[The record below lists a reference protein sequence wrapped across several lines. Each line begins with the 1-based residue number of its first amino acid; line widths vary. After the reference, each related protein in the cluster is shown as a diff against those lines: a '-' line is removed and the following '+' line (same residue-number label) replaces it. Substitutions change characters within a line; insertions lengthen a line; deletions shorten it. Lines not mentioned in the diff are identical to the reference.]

1 MVERLYVEK
10 KPGFDVEAQSCLA
23 DFKENIGIP
32 GLKSIRILNRYD
44 VEGMTGEDIEKA
56 KHTIFSEPAVDS
68 VFEEIDFPGK
78 FVFGIEYLPGQYDQ
92 RADSAA
98 QCVQL
103 LTKKE
108 RPIVRNAKIFILEG
122 ELTDSDFEKIKK
134 YVINPV
140 DSREASLQLPESLEM
155 KIAEPGDV
163 RTYSGFIHMDTD
175 ALEAF
180 RQEMGFAMSA
190 NDILFTQEYFR
201 GEKRDPTETELR
213 VIDTYWSDHCR
224 HTTFLTKLTE
234 VEFDADAVRAKEIY
248 AEYLSAR
255 ERLGRKKDV
264 CLMDLATMYP
274 REVRETLTD
283 LDISEEINACSIKH
297 TIKTTDG
304 DRDYLILFKNETHN
318 HPTEIEPFG
327 GAATCLGGAIRD
339 PLSGRSYVYQAMR
352 VTGAADP
359 RESLADT
366 MEFKLPQRKITRE
379 AAGGYSSY
387 GNQIGLAT
395 GLVHEVYHPGYK
407 AKRMEIGAVIGAAPA
422 ENVVREC
429 PQKGDSII
437 LIGGAT
443 GRDGCGGA
451 TGSSKAHDERSIEE
465 CGAEVQKGNPLTE
478 RKLQRLFRNGDFA
491 RLIKRCNDFGAGGVC
506 VAIGEIAESLDI
518 NLDAVTK
525 KYEGLNGT
533 ELAISESQERMA
545 IAIAPEHL
553 ERVLQYVAD
562 ENLDAVPVAKV
573 TDSGRMRLYW
583 RGRAIVD
590 LDRRFIDSNGAPQY
604 AKARVA
610 GGGDAGNILDEK
622 LEDSIKA
629 TLLKLLSDLNCCSQK
644 GLIEMFDGSIG
655 ASSVTMPLGGK
666 NQLTPVQ
673 AMAAK
678 VPCEDA
684 EAISATLM
692 SFGLDPYLTSVSP
705 LLGSAYAV
713 LHSVAKIVAAGGD
726 YSRTWLTL
734 QEYFERLG
742 DDPKRWGKPLA
753 ALLGAYHAQKCLG
766 IAAIGGKDSMSGTFR
781 DIDVPPTLCSFA
793 VCVEDDP
800 AKILTPEFKKVGN
813 RLYFMDVGRQSDGM
827 PDFADAKQKY
837 AAFYQL
843 AGEGKIA
850 SAFAVDR
857 GGILTAAAQCAL
869 GNGLGVRITCTDK
882 KLLTQ
887 KLYGGIL
894 VEAKE
899 NPADFI
905 EIGELISE
913 PALYVSEEKITMAE
927 MRKAYTG
934 TLEGVFP
941 TRTKEPEMPRTELF
955 AQKRITICKNKAA
968 RPKVVIP
975 VFPGT
980 NCEYDS
986 ARAFQKAGA
995 DADIFVIRNR
1005 SAADIEESIAEM
1017 RKRIENAQIIMIPG
1031 GFSGGDEPDGSGKF
1045 IATTFRNPAISD
1057 AVHNLLHKK
1066 DGLILGICNGFQAL
1080 IKLGLVPYGRICD
1093 MREDSP
1099 TLTYNTIGR
1108 HMSCIVST
1116 RITSAAS
1123 PWLSGVRA
1131 GDVHTVAVSHGEG
1144 RFVAAQKEMEE
1155 LFANGQVATQY
1166 VDETGQPSMDIGFNP
1181 NGSMYAVE
1189 GIMSPDGRVLGK
1201 MGHSERA
1208 TDYTFKNIP
1217 GNWDQKIFQSGVEYF
1232 K

>member
-10 KPGFDVEAQSCLA
+10 KPGFDVEAQSRLA

-32 GLKSIRILNRYD
+32 GLKSLRILCRYD
-44 VEGMTGEDIEKA
+44 VEGMAREDLEKA
-56 KHTIFSEPAVDS
+56 MHTIFSEPAVDN
-68 VFEEIDFPGK
+68 VFEKADFPGK

-103 LTKKE
+103 LTRKE
-108 RPIVRNAKIFILEG
+108 RPIVRFAKIFILEG
-122 ELTDSDFEKIKK
+122 DIGEADFEKIKK

-140 DSREASLQLPESLEM
+140 DSREASLRLPESLEM
-155 KIAEPGDV
+155 KIKEPDDV
-163 RTYSGFIHMDTD
+163 RTYAGFNELDGA

-190 NDILFTQEYFR
+190 NDIAFTQEYFR
-201 GEKRDPTETELR
+201 SEKRDPTETELR

-224 HTTFLTKLTE
+224 HTTFLTKLTG
-234 VEFDADAVRAKEIY
+234 VEFDEGAERAKEIY
-248 AEYLSAR
+248 AEYMSAR
-255 ERLGRKKDV
+255 ESLHRKKDV

-274 REVRETLTD
+274 REARDSLQD

-297 TIKTTDG
+297 RIKTSEG
-304 DRDYLILFKNETHN
+304 ERDYLIMFKNETHN

-366 MEFKLPQRKITRE
+366 MEYKLPQRKITRE

-422 ENVVREC
+422 ENVVRER
-429 PQKGDSII
+429 PEPGDII
-437 LIGGAT
+437 VLIGGAT

-451 TGSSKAHDERSIEE
+451 TGSSKAHDEKSIEE

-478 RKLQRLFRNGDFA
+478 RKLQRLFRNGEFSK
-491 RLIKRCNDFGAGGVC
+491 LIKRCNDFGAGGVC

-518 NLDAVTK
+518 NLDAVPK

-545 IAIAPEHL
+545 VAIAPENL
-553 ERVLQYVAD
+553 NRVLELAAE
-562 ENLDAVPVAKV
+562 ENLDATLVAKV
-573 TDSGRMRLYW
+573 TYNSRMRLFW

-590 LDRRFIDSNGAPQY
+590 LDRAFIDSNGASQY
-604 AKARVA
+604 ANARVTA
-610 GGGDAGNILDEK
+610 PANKNILDETVESTYK
-622 LEDSIKA
+622 E
-629 TLLKLLSDLNCCSQK
+629 TLLAMLSDLNCCSQK
-644 GLIEMFDGSIG
+644 GLIEIFDGSIG

-678 VPCEDA
+678 VPCADA
-684 EAISATLM
+684 EALSATLM
-692 SFGLDPYLTSVSP
+692 SFGLDPYLTSADP
-705 LLGSAYAV
+705 LLGAAYAV

-726 YSRTWLTL
+726 FSRSWLTL
-734 QEYFERLG
+734 QEYFERMTG
-742 DDPKRWGKPLA
+742 DPKRWGKPLA
-753 ALLGAYHAQKCLG
+753 ALLGAYYAQKRLG

-793 VCVEDDP
+793 VCVADDP
-800 AKILTPEFKKVGN
+800 AKILTPEFKEAGN
-813 RLYFMDVGRQSDGM
+813 RLYFMDIQRQDDGM
-827 PDFADAKQKY
+827 PDFEDAKKKY
-837 AAFYQL
+837 AAFYKL
-843 AGEGKIA
+843 VGEGKIV

-857 GGILTAAAQCAL
+857 GGILAAAAQCAL
-869 GNGLGVRITCTDK
+869 GNGLGVRFASADK

-905 EIGELISE
+905 EIGEVTCE
-913 PALYVSEEKITMAE
+913 PVLLVAGEKITMEE
-927 MRKAYTG
+927 MLRSYTG

-941 TRTKEPEMPRTELF
+941 TRTKEPKMAETSLY
-955 AQKRITICKNKAA
+955 AQKPVYICKNKSA

-986 ARAFQKAGA
+986 ARAFERAGA
-995 DADIFVIRNR
+995 VSDILVIRNR
-1005 SAADIEESIAEM
+1005 SAADIEESIAEL
-1017 RKRIENAQIIMIPG
+1017 KKKIDNAQIIMIPG

-1045 IATTFRNPAISD
+1045 IATTFRNPAIMD
-1057 AVHNLLHKK
+1057 AVHNLLENR

-1108 HMSCIVST
+1108 HVSRIVHT
-1116 RITSAAS
+1116 RITSSAS
-1123 PWLSGVRA
+1123 PWLSGVQA
-1131 GDVHTVAVSHGEG
+1131 GDVHAVAVSHGEG
-1144 RFVAAQKEMEE
+1144 RFVATHKELEE
-1155 LFANGQVATQY
+1155 LFTRGQVATQY
-1166 VDETGQPSMDIGFNP
+1166 VDEAGQPSMEIDFNP

-1189 GIMSPDGRVLGK
+1189 GIMSPDGRVFGK

-1208 TDYTFKNIP
+1208 TAYTFKNVP
-1217 GNWDQKIFQSGVEYF
+1217 GNWDQKIFESGTLYF